1 MVGVFKQNN
10 LGNAFFLLL
19 YALVI
24 KFPMFI
30 HGQYAVQLEGDN
42 YIYHLVLKFLN
53 PLTSPAPVLFPIIA
67 FIFLFAQSTLINRL
81 CNNLKLFP
89 RPNYLVG
96 MSYLLIT
103 SLVKEWS
110 YFSAPL
116 LINFLLIW
124 IWYLTNTWYN
134 SNQPKTNIFNTSIL
148 VGILPL
154 IYSPSIAFILV
165 LVLAL
170 LITRPFRLTEWFIAI
185 LGLITPYYFLF
196 VILYLVNKWQWQK
209 LISPIHFYL
218 PKLTTSLWITGGI
231 VLLVLPFLIG
241 AFYVQNNLNKML
253 IQVRKTW
260 SLLLVLLVVSLM
272 IILINPGT
280 GYQHWLMITI
290 PLATFHAA
298 VYYFSNSKFFALILH
313 WFIFGFVILLQY
325 NGLFS

>member
-24 KFPMFI
+24 KFPIFL
-30 HGQYAVQLEGDN
+30 HGQYAIQLEGDN
-42 YIYHLVLKFLN
+42 YVYHLILKFLS
-53 PLTSPAPVLFPIIA
+53 PVTSVAPVLFPIIS
-67 FIFLFAQSTLINRL
+67 FILLFAQSTLLNRL
-81 CNNLKLFP
+81 CNTLKIFP
-89 RPNYLVG
+89 KPNYLVG

-124 IWYLTNTWYN
+124 IWYLAIKWYN
-134 SNQPKTNIFNTSIL
+134 SNQPKSNIFNTSIL
-148 VGILPL
+148 VGIMPL
-154 IYSPSIAFILV
+154 IYSPSIAFILL

-170 LITRPFRLTEWFIAI
+170 LITRPFRITEWFIAA

-196 VILYLVNKWQWQK
+196 VILYLINKWQWEK
-209 LISPIHFYL
+209 LLSPIHFYL
-218 PKLTTSLWITGGI
+218 PKLSASLWITGGI
-231 VLLVLPFLIG
+231 ILLVLPFLVG

-260 SLLLVLLVVSLM
+260 SMLLVLLVVSM
-272 IILINPGT
+272 IIILINPGA

-290 PLATFHAA
+290 PIATFHAA
-298 VYYFSNSKFFALILH
+298 LYYFSNSGLFIRLLH
-313 WFIFGFVILLQY
+313 WFIFLFIILLQY
-325 NGLFS
+325 NGLFN